1 MAGSSAR
8 NPAEKMMAYRMASR
22 STRRG
27 IYTSPARREFG
38 CGTLRAI
45 TSALSSFRNN
55 RQISPGEMLTT
66 ARCTSRDH
74 FGVSLDHQG
83 PGICAGFAP
92 LILSDKD
99 KNELHPFDEECFA
112 ILIDLPDLR
121 LTSIHVLSIVFTNDS
136 RRYHSSRKVHHS
148 HRSSRRRHRSPS
160 HCCD

>member
-74 FGVSLDHQG
+74 FGVSLAHQG

-99 KNELHPFDEECFA
+99 KNELHPFDDVFRA
-112 ILIDLPDLR
+112 IPIDLPRLR
-121 LTSIHVLSIVFTNDS
+121 LVSAHIFSIVLTDDS
-136 RRYHSSRKVHHS
+136 RRHNSSREVHYS
-148 HRSSRRRHRSPS
+148 H
-160 HCCD
+160 

>member
-27 IYTSPARREFG
+27 IYTSPARTEFG

-66 ARCTSRDH
+66 ARCTSPRPLRCIACAPRPRD
-74 FGVSLDHQG
+74 L
-83 PGICAGFAP
+83 CGFAP